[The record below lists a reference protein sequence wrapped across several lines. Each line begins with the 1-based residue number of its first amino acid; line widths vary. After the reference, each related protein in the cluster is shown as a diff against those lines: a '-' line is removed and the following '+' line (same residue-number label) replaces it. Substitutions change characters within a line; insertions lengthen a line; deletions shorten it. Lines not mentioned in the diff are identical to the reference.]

1 MEIVLN
7 SNEHKVNDYCL
18 RFELKETV
26 RFINQH
32 NSLTSIIFYKFFENI
47 DNNFKSIVKYNNQ
60 SHIVTFSNGVYNV
73 SDINEIVNQDIK
85 EKFNV
90 EDEPIKI
97 AIDINTY
104 NILIIIKE
112 NWSLIL
118 DENFSKLLG
127 FSKYILNP
135 RYNRSDLIANID
147 RTKYLKIYCNIVNNR
162 NMNFLTNV
170 FIKGNISDIAL
181 YDSFNIY
188 KKQKIL
194 ETEFRYIEVCIK
206 NQNNENIGLKDF
218 YQIALYIS

>member
-1 MEIVLN
+1 MGYI
-7 SNEHKVNDYCL
+7 
-18 RFELKETV
+18 
-26 RFINQH
+26 
-32 NSLTSIIFYKFFENI
+32 
-47 DNNFKSIVKYNNQ
+47 
-60 SHIVTFSNGVYNV
+60 NV
-73 SDINEIVNQDIK
+73 SDIDKIVNQDIK
-85 EKFNV
+85 EKVNV

-104 NILIIIKE
+104 TILIIIKE

-118 DENFSKLLG
+118 DKNFANLFG

-135 RYNRSDLIANID
+135 GYNRSDLIATID
-147 RTKYLKIYCNIVNNR
+147 RTKYLKIYCNIVDNR
-162 NMNFLTNV
+162 NDMNFLTNV
-170 FIKGNISDIAL
+170 FIKGNISDIVI